1 MRLHVNTKGLVL
13 FIQHVFGYSVWT
25 YTLSTVETYDVS
37 TDMRLDKFDGAYR
50 LFVDMHVLA
59 LKNALTETIASTLHA
74 CE

>member
-1 MRLHVNTKGLVL
+1 
-13 FIQHVFGYSVWT
+13 
-25 YTLSTVETYDVS
+25 
-37 TDMRLDKFDGAYR
+37 MRLDKFDGAYR